1 MEPGVIVDVAVSG
14 CFGHFGHFENLEG
27 LIFKLFPRE
36 HFGNFDRWGVP
47 RGHFDPRGGLVSM
60 LLRSW

>member
-1 MEPGVIVDVAVSG
+1 MIVDVAVSG

-27 LIFKLFPRE
+27 LIFKLVPWD

-47 RGHFDPRGGLVSM
+47 RGHFDPRGRLAE
-60 LLRSW
+60 